1 MLVPITDE
9 TPILGSIARYWPHA
23 SDTMIDNEELTFT
36 TNSLQ
41 FKLFPDRIDEFVQTN
56 LGGPEGPAIAKT
68 SKRITVLV
76 YPIIKGGWFL

>member
-1 MLVPITDE
+1 MTVE
-9 TPILGSIARYWPHA
+9 TSILLSIARYWPHA
-23 SDTMIDNEELTFT
+23 SDKMIDNEDLTFT

-41 FKLFPDRIDEFVQTN
+41 FKLFPHRIDEFVQTN

-76 YPIIKGGWFL
+76 YLIKKGGWFL